1 MPNNVDYKEK
11 CEREKE
17 SMIKKVLNHTIA
29 WKHKIEGGIMNIE
42 ERK

>member
-17 SMIKKVLNHTIA
+17 SVIKKVLHHTGG
-29 WKHKIEGGIMNIE
+29 WKHKLKGG
-42 ERK
+42 